1 LPGKVCAAIFAE
13 GCHLIILQILKMTAS
28 LLWFSDSSDFP
39 GAVSPVWGLQIKEN
53 AAKFGENSEKN

>member
-1 LPGKVCAAIFAE
+1 
-13 GCHLIILQILKMTAS
+13 MTAS

-53 AAKFGENSEKN
+53 AAKFGENSEKNWDQLELENKYCIDS